1 MRKLV
6 TLIASMLIL
15 AGSYFWVFGVPASLG
30 VVPGAESVGGTGTDK
45 GAGRPSGGPRGAAM
59 TTVVTAPLDMQP
71 YEDILRAVGSAI
83 ALHRSTVIANATGEV
98 VEISLTANQEVA
110 AGDVL
115 VRLDARTQLLDLEI
129 AQAELKQATDT
140 VLRYERLQA
149 SGNTTITD
157 VTLSDAR
164 VVERLAQAN
173 VGLAEVALDDRAIK
187 AAISGKLGLSD
198 LEIGDIVSVDTAIV
212 TIDDAEA
219 LLVEFEL
226 PERSIAVL
234 ENQRAILASTPT
246 FTGRVFDGEITS
258 FDSRI
263 DSVTRSVTVK
273 ARIENP
279 ESVLWPGMTFAVRII
294 QQSEPLAVLPSTAVT
309 WSRTG
314 SRVWIDSEGS
324 AEQVPATI
332 LFRRNDRVWID
343 ADISVGTMVITEGA
357 QKLRAGSRIVTAEG
371 ATQRETP
378 SDAPIPSDTDVIG
391 ADLPQPAPTEEPS

>member
-1 MRKLV
+1 MRKLAP
-6 TLIASMLIL
+6 LMASVLIL
-15 AGSYFWVFGVPASLG
+15 TGSYFAAFGVPASLG
-30 VVPGAESVGGTGTDK
+30 VSPGAENDGGRETSRD
-45 GAGRPSGGPRGAAM
+45 AGRASGGPRGAAV

-71 YEDILRAVGSAI
+71 YEDILRAVGSAT
-83 ALHRSTVIANATGEV
+83 ALHRSNVIANAAGEV
-98 VEISLTANQEVA
+98 VGISLTANRDVA

-129 AQAELKQATDT
+129 AQAELTQATDT
-140 VLRYERLQA
+140 VLRYERLRA
-149 SGNTTITD
+149 SGNTTIAD

-164 VVERLAQAN
+164 VAQRLAQAN
-173 VGLAEVALDDRAIK
+173 VGLAEVALEDRTIK
-187 AAISGKLGLSD
+187 APISGKLGLSD

-212 TIDDAEA
+212 TIDDADA

-234 ENQRAILASTPT
+234 ENQSAILASTPT

-279 ESVLWPGMTFAVRII
+279 EGILWPGMTFAVRII

-314 SRVWIDSEGS
+314 SSVWIDKDGS

-332 LFRRNDRVWID
+332 LFRRNDRVWIE
-343 ADISVGTMVITEGA
+343 ADISVGTLVITEGA
-357 QKLRAGSRIVTAEG
+357 QKLRAGSRIMTAED
-371 ATQRETP
+371 APQRETP
-378 SDAPIPSDTDVIG
+378 RDAPTPPDTDVIG
-391 ADLPQPAPTEEPS
+391 ADLPQPTPTEEPS

>member
-1 MRKLV
+1 MRKIV
-6 TLIASMLIL
+6 SVMASVLIL
-15 AGSYFWVFGVPASLG
+15 TGSYFAAFGVPASLG
-30 VVPGAESVGGTGTDK
+30 VIPGAESVSGTETNK
-45 GAGRPSGGPRGAAM
+45 GAGRLQRGSRGAGA

-71 YEDILRAVGSAI
+71 YEDVLRAVGSAT
-83 ALHRSTVIANATGEV
+83 ALHRSNVIANAAGEV
-98 VEISLTANQEVA
+98 VEINLTANRDVT

-140 VLRYERLQA
+140 VLRYERLRA
-149 SGNTTITD
+149 RGNTTITD

-164 VVERLAQAN
+164 VVERLAQAK
-173 VGLAEVALDDRAIK
+173 VGLAEVALDDRTIK
-187 AAISGKLGLSD
+187 APISGKLGLSD

-212 TIDDAEA
+212 TIDDADA
-219 LLVEFEL
+219 LLVAFEL

-279 ESVLWPGMTFAVRII
+279 EGVLWPGMTFAVRIL

-309 WSRTG
+309 WSRSG
-314 SRVWIDSEGS
+314 SSVWIAKKGS

-343 ADISVGTMVITEGA
+343 ADISAGTMVITEGA
-357 QKLRAGSRIVTAEG
+357 QKLRPGSPIMTAED
-371 ATQRETP
+371 APQRETP
-378 SDAPIPSDTDVIG
+378 RNAAIPSDADVIG
-391 ADLPQPAPTEEPS
+391 ADLPRPTPTDEPS

>member
-6 TLIASMLIL
+6 TLMASVLIL
-15 AGSYFWVFGVPASLG
+15 IGSYFAAFGVPASLG
-30 VVPGAESVGGTGTDK
+30 VIPGVESVSGTETGK
-45 GAGRPSGGPRGAAM
+45 AAGRPPGGPRGGAV

-71 YEDILRAVGSAI
+71 YEDILRAVGSAT
-83 ALHRSTVIANATGEV
+83 ALHRSNVIANAAGEV
-98 VEISLTANQEVA
+98 VETNLTANQQVA

-149 SGNTTITD
+149 SGNTTITE

-164 VVERLAQAN
+164 VEERLAQAN
-173 VGLAEVALDDRAIK
+173 LGLAEVALDDRAIK
-187 AAISGKLGLSD
+187 APISGKLGLSD

-212 TIDDAEA
+212 TIDDAAA

-279 ESVLWPGMTFAVRII
+279 EGVLWPGMTFAVRII

-309 WSRTG
+309 WSRSG
-314 SRVWIDSEGS
+314 SSIWIDKEGS

-343 ADISVGTMVITEGA
+343 ADIAVGTMVVTEGA
-357 QKLRAGSRIVTAEG
+357 QKLRPGSRIASAEG
-371 ATQRETP
+371 ATRGEMRSNAPAQP
-378 SDAPIPSDTDVIG
+378 ASDVMG
-391 ADLPQPAPTEEPS
+391 ADLPRPAPTEEPS